1 MKANKELNHTTSH
14 LLAAAVL
21 KLFPETK
28 LGFGPAT
35 SEGFYYDFE
44 FKEPLSDSEL
54 LKIEKM
60 MKKLASRNLKMEQV
74 SLSDYSF
81 DNQPYKKELY
91 DEFKSQ
97 NKEVTFYTLADP
109 LNKEKVFTD
118 LCAGGHVEDTKHIK
132 HFKLLSLAG
141 AYW

>member
-44 FKEPLSDSEL
+44 FKEPLSDSDL
-54 LKIEKM
+54 LKNWKNDEKTSF
-60 MKKLASRNLKMEQV
+60 KKFKNGT
-74 SLSDYSF
+74 SF
-81 DNQPYKKELY
+81 
-91 DEFKSQ
+91 FKWL
-97 NKEVTFYTLADP
+97 F
-109 LNKEKVFTD
+109 
-118 LCAGGHVEDTKHIK
+118 I
-132 HFKLLSLAG
+132 
-141 AYW
+141 W